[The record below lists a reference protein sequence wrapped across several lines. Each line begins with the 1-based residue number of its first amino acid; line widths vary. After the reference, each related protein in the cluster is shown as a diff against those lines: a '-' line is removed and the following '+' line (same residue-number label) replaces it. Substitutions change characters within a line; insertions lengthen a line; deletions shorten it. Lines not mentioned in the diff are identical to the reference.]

1 MAIARF
7 ARRPLEQYIRLFSSY
22 GDTVRVPFMPGRSLF
37 ILSRPEYA
45 EHVLAAAQDNYVKA
59 FTYRPLRV
67 LIGDGLLT
75 SEGSTWR
82 RHRRIIQPLF
92 SRRHVAG
99 FAPQIT
105 DGASRALA
113 RWDGM
118 PAGSVVNASAELS
131 ALTLDIVG
139 RVLFSSDLRGD
150 VPLLGRALRSG
161 QRAAV
166 VATFTPVPERTAR
179 MVSRMLGGPADT
191 VADVVRRLV
200 AARWE
205 QQPPSTGSPAA
216 GTTPEGTPRE
226 GTPREGRAR
235 EARAREGT
243 ACEGTAAAGPAPA
256 GTEIAG
262 ITGPAGTAAA
272 GPGPAGTAAA
282 GTAAAGTAAAGTAA
296 ANGEEPRD
304 LLGLLM
310 AARDEDGTGLSDEE
324 IQGEVATFLL
334 AGHETTANALGW
346 SLALLSAYPAAREL
360 LEEEIDALPGGRPP
374 GAADLDRLP
383 WATAVVNEA
392 MRLYPPAWVIERE
405 AVAGDAVR
413 GVRIPARSTVAVSPY
428 LIHRHPEFW
437 PDPAGFDPR
446 RFLPGADGAPGVPHR
461 YAYIPFGGGRRGCVG
476 AGFAQLES
484 VLVLA
489 TLCRQ
494 YRLELT
500 EPGLPRP
507 EANVTLRPGR
517 SLPMRLIRR

>member
-7 ARRPLEQYIRLFSSY
+7 ARRPLEQYIRLAASY
-22 GDTVRVPFMPGRSLF
+22 GDTVRVPFLPGRSLF

-45 EHVLAAAQDNYVKA
+45 EHVLATGQDNYVKA

-75 SEGSTWR
+75 SEGNTWR

-92 SRRHVAG
+92 SRRHVAS

-105 DGASRALA
+105 DGAHRALA
-113 RWDGM
+113 RWDQM
-118 PAGSVVNASAELS
+118 PAGSIVNATAEMS
-131 ALTLDIVG
+131 ALTLDVAG

-150 VPLLGRALRSG
+150 VALLGRALRSG

-166 VATFTPVPERTAR
+166 VATFTPVPEQAAR
-179 MVSRMLGGPADT
+179 LVSRMLGGPADT

-200 AARWE
+200 AARRE
-205 QQPPSTGSPAA
+205 QQPKPASSPAA
-216 GTTPEGTPRE
+216 DA
-226 GTPREGRAR
+226 AR
-235 EARAREGT
+235 
-243 ACEGTAAAGPAPA
+243 
-256 GTEIAG
+256 
-262 ITGPAGTAAA
+262 AGTAAA
-272 GPGPAGTAAA
+272 RNAPAGTAIA
-282 GTAAAGTAAAGTAA
+282 GTATAGIEGAANETAGTAA

-360 LEEEIDALPGGRPP
+360 LEEEVDALPGAGPP
-374 GAADLDRLP
+374 GAGDLARLP
-383 WATAVVNEA
+383 WTTAVVSEA

-405 AVAGDAVR
+405 AVAGDAVH
-413 GVRIPARSTVAVSPY
+413 GVRVPARSTVAVSPY

-437 PDPAGFDPR
+437 PNPAGFDPR
-446 RFLPGADGAPGVPHR
+446 RFLPGTDGAPGMTHR

-476 AGFAQLES
+476 SGFAQLEA

-489 TLCRQ
+489 MLCRR
-494 YRLELT
+494 YRLELAG
-500 EPGLPRP
+500 PGLPRP

-517 SLPMRLIRR
+517 SLPMRLTRRFKDQ